1 MRFSVHTTNSVVIG
15 GIAKDFPDT
24 RLKKS
29 YLWRVEWFDSDG
41 AGYITIFAGQEAESR
56 ARDYHDAI
64 RDGRLDSRIADAQ
77 RGGPFAISER
87 ERPAPRRRK
96 RA

>member
-29 YLWRVEWFDSDG
+29 TTR
-41 AGYITIFAGQEAESR
+41 
-56 ARDYHDAI
+56 
-64 RDGRLDSRIADAQ
+64 
-77 RGGPFAISER
+77 
-87 ERPAPRRRK
+87 
-96 RA
+96 